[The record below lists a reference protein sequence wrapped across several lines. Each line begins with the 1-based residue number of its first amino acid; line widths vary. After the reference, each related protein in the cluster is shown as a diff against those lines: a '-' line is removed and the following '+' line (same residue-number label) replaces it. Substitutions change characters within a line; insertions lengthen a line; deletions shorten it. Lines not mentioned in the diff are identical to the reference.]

1 MRRTTMA
8 DSPALVLRAAQS
20 DDEAFLLHLYS
31 TTRAE
36 EMAGTGWSTARRK
49 DFLRTQFSA
58 QQSGYRTVFP
68 LALNSIILERRTPIG
83 RLMVSRAT
91 DEIHLVDLALIPTR
105 RNAGLG
111 SRLLR
116 DLMEEARDTNRQ
128 LRLQVLKN
136 NPALRW
142 YLRLG
147 FSPAGENGWHLKMEW
162 TPPRAHPATT

>member
-1 MRRTTMA
+1 MA
-8 DSPALVLRAAQS
+8 NSPALVLRAAQS
-20 DDEAFLLHLYS
+20 DDEAFLLRLYS

-58 QQSGYRTVFP
+58 QQSGYRTAFP
-68 LALNSIILERRTPIG
+68 LAIHSIILERRAPIG
-83 RLMVSRAT
+83 RLVVNPT
-91 DEIHLVDLALIPTR
+91 QNEIHLVDLALLPAR

-116 DLMEEARDTNRQ
+116 DLMEEARNANKL

-136 NPALRW
+136 SSALRL

-162 TPPRAHPATT
+162 RPSRVHPSAT